1 MHTIYIAYLSYVYN
15 AEPGRPLLLSVRCTA
30 SSSLNGPG
38 QPARPSKPEAC
49 WGATG
54 APGRGRGRGA
64 EGRHRHP
71 RAVLV
76 WATRCKYYS
85 SSKFKW
91 TFCSR
96 RGRGWRRLAVDAL
109 LLFILLSPD
118 LILLLFISL
127 LLYIIITVYNF
138 GGAGL
143 VALGL
148 GHGLGVVVVEAQP
161 GAALARLRLG
171 RPRLRRGSRC
181 GGRLYLG
188 EWKTGTAGKE
198 GGKQAAMNI
207 LTEPSRSG

>member
-1 MHTIYIAYLSYVYN
+1 MDAWFATAGAGLAGLGHRRIVTIYVVIVF
-15 AEPGRPLLLSVRCTA
+15 PC
-30 SSSLNGPG
+30 
-38 QPARPSKPEAC
+38 
-49 WGATG
+49 
-54 APGRGRGRGA
+54 
-64 EGRHRHP
+64 
-71 RAVLV
+71 
-76 WATRCKYYS
+76 
-85 SSKFKW
+85 
-91 TFCSR
+91 
-96 RGRGWRRLAVDAL
+96 
-109 LLFILLSPD
+109 
-118 LILLLFISL
+118 
-127 LLYIIITVYNF
+127 IIITVHSL

-207 LTEPSRSG
+207 LTDPSTSG